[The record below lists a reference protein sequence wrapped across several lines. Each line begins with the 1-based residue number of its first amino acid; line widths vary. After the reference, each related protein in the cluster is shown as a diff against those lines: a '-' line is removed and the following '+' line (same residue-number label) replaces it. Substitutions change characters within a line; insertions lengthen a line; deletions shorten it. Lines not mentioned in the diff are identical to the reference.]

1 MRNFFDTPIN
11 AFLIFVVLAVIIA
24 ACTERKPSEVPEV
37 PSYDTIY
44 AETKTMIVEYP
55 GGCHQLVKITGV
67 DFEFNGHTYILF
79 LDENCHGEGHGDRI
93 GIIHHPNCP
102 CTTIYNDIEFE

>member
-11 AFLIFVVLAVIIA
+11 AFLIFIVLAAIVA
-24 ACTERKPSEVPEV
+24 ACTVSKPSEVSEV

-44 AETKTMIVEYP
+44 TETKTMIVEYP
-55 GGCHQLVKITGV
+55 DGRQRCVKITGV

-79 LDENCHGEGHGDRI
+79 LDENRRDDYKF

>member
-1 MRNFFDTPIN
+1 MRNFFNTPIN
-11 AFLIFVVLAVIIA
+11 AFLIFVVLAAIIV
-24 ACTERKPSEVPEV
+24 ACTAGKPSEVPEV

-44 AETKTMIVEYP
+44 AETKTMIIEYP
-55 GGCHQLVKITGV
+55 GGRHQRVKITGV

-79 LDENCHGEGHGDRI
+79 LDENRHGDRI

>member
-1 MRNFFDTPIN
+1 MRNFFNTPIN
-11 AFLIFVVLAVIIA
+11 AFLIFVVLAAIIV
-24 ACTERKPSEVPEV
+24 ACTAGKPNEETVIPN
-37 PSYDTIY
+37 YDTVY
-44 AETKTMIVEYP
+44 PQTKHLVVKHAN
-55 GGCHQLVKITGV
+55 GWDQHVKITGV

-79 LDENCHGEGHGDRI
+79 LDENRHYERI